1 MKRTPRQVVPVPEL
15 ARLVGADRI
24 RELNRVATITPLTCR
39 YGAPVTFT
47 LGYWRD
53 VAERAIR
60 TGAQALVA
68 LAGLDGLGLRDVGL
82 VALLEIFGFAA
93 AASVVTSLA
102 ALPFGVPG
110 TASMLGEIDEEPGR
124 HAA

>member
-1 MKRTPRQVVPVPEL
+1 M
-15 ARLVGADRI
+15 
-24 RELNRVATITPLTCR
+24 TITPLSCR
-39 YGAPVTFT
+39 YRAHVTFT
-47 LGYWRD
+47 VGYWRD

-68 LAGLDGLGLRDVGL
+68 LAGLDGLGFRDVGL
-82 VALLEIFGFAA
+82 VALLEIFAFAA

-110 TASMLGEIDEEPGR
+110 TASMLGELEQDEPGR